1 MEVNALAALA
11 MAGSAI
17 AHSVMT
23 LFTKQARDTLVFRA
37 VTVLLCVPVCLPIA
51 IILPFPGWEVWR
63 FLLLGAAIIW
73 AFNMFLI
80 AAFQRGEMNLVYPVM
95 RGAAP
100 AMAGVFAFIF
110 LDEALSLI
118 AIIGL
123 ATASAAIIAFAWP
136 ERNGVPKAAA
146 LAFALSAAVMT
157 ASYTVVDASGVRE
170 AGNPIQYAVWFF
182 ILSAITM
189 GVTAIVRRGRRIVT
203 AALQE
208 LPGAARSAGFNLAT
222 YTLALYAYSVAP
234 VAPMAALRETSIV
247 FGAILAA
254 LVLKEPFGLRR
265 GVLAFILAG
274 GLALLQLG

>member
-1 MEVNALAALA
+1 MEPTALAAFA
-11 MAGSAI
+11 MIGSAM

-23 LFTKQARDTLVFRA
+23 LFTKKAKDTLVFRA
-37 VTVLLCVPVCLPIA
+37 VTILLCVPVCLPLA
-51 IILPFPGWEVWR
+51 IVLPFPSWEVWR

-100 AMAGVFAFIF
+100 AMAGLFAFLF

-123 ATASAAIIAFAWP
+123 ATASAAIVAFAWP

-146 LAFALSAAVMT
+146 LGFALSAAVMT
-157 ASYTVVDASGVRE
+157 AGYTVVDASGVRA
-170 AGNPIQYAVWFF
+170 AGDPILYAVWFF
-182 ILSAITM
+182 LLSAVTM
-189 GVTAIVRRGRRIVT
+189 SVTAIARRGRRFIT

-208 LPGAARSAGFNLAT
+208 LPGSAKSAGFNLAT

-247 FGAILAA
+247 FGAVLAA

-265 GVLAFILAG
+265 GILALVLAG

>member
-1 MEVNALAALA
+1 MEPTALAALA
-11 MAGSAI
+11 MIGSAM

-23 LFTKQARDTLVFRA
+23 LFTKKAHDTLVFRA
-37 VTVLLCVPVCLPIA
+37 VTILLCVPVCLPLA
-51 IILPFPGWEVWR
+51 IILPFPPWEVWR

-100 AMAGVFAFIF
+100 AMAGLFAFLF

-123 ATASAAIIAFAWP
+123 ATASGAIVAFAWP

-146 LAFALSAAVMT
+146 LGFALSAAVMT
-157 ASYTVVDASGVRE
+157 AGYTVVDASGVRA
-170 AGNPIQYAVWFF
+170 AGDPILYAVWFF
-182 ILSAITM
+182 LLSAVTM
-189 GVTAIVRRGRRIVT
+189 SVTALARRGRRFVT

-208 LPGAARSAGFNLAT
+208 LPGSAKSAGFNLAT

-265 GVLAFILAG
+265 GVLALTLAG